1 LPDRVAGP
9 GAGVWIASAGPSPAQ
24 LMPDLL
30 SPVMSQRAARAGDAH
45 PCPRGSL
52 EHVGSVREGLLG
64 GTD

>member
-1 LPDRVAGP
+1 VRRGSGVCVAG
-9 GAGVWIASAGPSPAQ
+9 AGPSPAP
-24 LMPDLL
+24 LNLDLL